1 MTSFFVGWCIY
12 ENFRSLPPFCRLLP
26 RPGPAPAQE
35 YITLRQRGGMSPRFT
50 KTVSSKVNMRNVGRR
65 KKSGKKKKKLCGTLC
80 GTRGTFVETLYMINC
95 KDFSLERF
103 SKKFKLKLTYW
114 RKWTSSRRKCAC
126 CWVVSYFSC
135 DKYDLFCQKQSQVWW
150 FK

>member
-1 MTSFFVGWCIY
+1 MTLIERMIW
-12 ENFRSLPPFCRLLP
+12 L
-26 RPGPAPAQE
+26 AQ
-35 YITLRQRGGMSPRFT
+35 YITFRQRGGMSPRFT

-135 DKYDLFCQKQSQVWW
+135 DKYDLFLSKTVSSLMIQIMVTVLTIRRTRNVN
-150 FK
+150 

>member
-1 MTSFFVGWCIY
+1 MMHIRKFQES
-12 ENFRSLPPFCRLLP
+12 SALLPPSAPP
-26 RPGPAPAQE
+26 RPRPCSGVYHIASEGRHEPTIHQNCIIQSKHAQCWLPE
-35 YITLRQRGGMSPRFT
+35 KI
-50 KTVSSKVNMRNVGRR
+50 R
-65 KKSGKKKKKLCGTLC
+65 KKEKTLCGTLC

-95 KDFSLERF
+95 KDFSLGRF
-103 SKKFKLKLTYW
+103 SKIFKLKLTYW